1 MSRNEIKL
9 RKKKMGAG
17 DIQRYRNYSLLL
29 KQLERTKR
37 FKRALRFFLY
47 SLLITM
53 FILFLVALVGYF
65 MLRLEK
71 QKGQKPK
78 ENSATSW
85 VQPTSQI

>member
-9 RKKKMGAG
+9 RRKKVSAG

-47 SLLITM
+47 SLLITA
-53 FILFLVALVGYF
+53 FILMLIALVGYF
-65 MLRLEK
+65 ILRVEKKNK
-71 QKGQKPK
+71 QKQD
-78 ENSATSW
+78 ENFRTSF
-85 VQPTSQI
+85 VQRIP

>member
-9 RKKKMGAG
+9 RRKKVSAG

-47 SLLITM
+47 SLIITA
-53 FILFLVALVGYF
+53 FILMLIALVGYF
-65 MLRLEK
+65 ILRTGKTNGKDQSDNLR
-71 QKGQKPK
+71 
-78 ENSATSW
+78 TSF
-85 VQPTSQI
+85 VQRTP

>member
-9 RKKKMGAG
+9 RRKKVSAG

-47 SLLITM
+47 SLIITA
-53 FILFLVALVGYF
+53 FILMLIALVGYF
-65 MLRLEK
+65 ILRTGKTNEK
-71 QKGQKPK
+71 NQ
-78 ENSATSW
+78 NDNIRTSF
-85 VQPTSQI
+85 VQRIP